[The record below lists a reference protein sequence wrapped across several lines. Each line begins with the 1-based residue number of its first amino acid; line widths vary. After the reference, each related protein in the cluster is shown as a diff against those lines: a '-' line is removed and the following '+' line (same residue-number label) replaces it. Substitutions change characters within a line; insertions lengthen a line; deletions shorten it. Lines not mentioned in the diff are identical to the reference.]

1 MVHPQKYWLKPVIL
15 ARKPGILDKPKAYCR
30 AKRDIYIYNISYNI
44 RFIHTGVSWNG
55 GTSKTPQNAC
65 LLGTTILGNH
75 HIPTH
80 SLNSPNSTESHRF
93 VPSFGALDAME
104 RKVAK
109 GKAERG
115 AKMPAKMPRA
125 SKHEM
130 PPAANVVPWWD
141 NRQKTGGRETDMKIQ
156 GVVGTCFG
164 WKIGMDWLDC

>member
-1 MVHPQKYWLKPVIL
+1 MYIEF
-15 ARKPGILDKPKAYCR
+15 
-30 AKRDIYIYNISYNI
+30 IYKIYHI
-44 RFIHTGVSWNG
+44 RSI
-55 GTSKTPQNAC
+55 
-65 LLGTTILGNH
+65 

-80 SLNSPNSTESHRF
+80 TYPSSLNSPNSTESHRF

-104 RKVAK
+104 PKVAK

-141 NRQKTGGRETDMKIQ
+141 NREKMGGRETDMKIQ